1 MNTGV
6 PSRMIEPDSDNETPL
21 PAEVEDAV
29 PCPRPW
35 LNVVLFEP
43 EIALNT
49 GTIGRSC
56 LALGAKLWLVRPLG
70 FRLDEKN
77 LKRSGLDYW
86 KDVDVTV
93 VDEYAEALRQIGP
106 TSVWLMTT
114 KGHGHHWDACFTA
127 GDTLVFGPESRG
139 LPQWLLESQPR
150 ETWLRI
156 PMLGGTRSLNL
167 ANAATVAMYEA
178 ARQVR
183 PVDVMRAEFRRV
195 ADQII

>member
-1 MNTGV
+1 MQTA
-6 PSRMIEPDSDNETPL
+6 T
-21 PAEVEDAV
+21 EDGQAFEKQDQ
-29 PCPRPW
+29 PW

-56 LALGAKLWLVRPLG
+56 LAMAAKLWLVRPLG

-86 KDVDVTV
+86 KDVDVEV
-93 VDEYAEALRQIGP
+93 VDDYAAALAAIGE
-106 TSVWLMTT
+106 TRTWLMTT
-114 KGHGHHWDACFTA
+114 KGQMHHWDACYET

-139 LPQWLLESQPR
+139 LPGWLLETRPR
-150 ETWLRI
+150 ADWLRI
-156 PMLGGTRSLNL
+156 PMMGETRSLNL

-178 ARQVR
+178 ARQIR
-183 PVDVMRAEFRRV
+183 PEGLMKAEFRRSMP
-195 ADQII
+195 I

>member
-1 MNTGV
+1 MTTIEEAEDNR
-6 PSRMIEPDSDNETPL
+6 PSNG
-21 PAEVEDAV
+21 
-29 PCPRPW
+29 RPW

-86 KDVDVTV
+86 KDVDVEV
-93 VDEYAEALRQIGP
+93 VDDFAAAMAVIGP
-106 TSVWLMTT
+106 TRAWLMTT
-114 KGHGHHWDACFTA
+114 KGRGHHWDACFA
-127 GDTLVFGPESRG
+127 QGDTLVFGPESRG
-139 LPQWLLESQPR
+139 LPRWLLELQPQ

-156 PMLGGTRSLNL
+156 PMLGETRSLNL

-183 PVDVMRAEFRRV
+183 PVELLRAEFRRNSGE
-195 ADQII
+195 IL